1 MCNFNLRLRIFLSLL
16 LCGWVL
22 QVSAFPVLG
31 ETVSGVLSFCCYV
44 VVMPLCEVS
53 EWLYESASAL
63 ERFLESS

>member
-1 MCNFNLRLRIFLSLL
+1 MFNFNLRLRIFLSLL

-22 QVSAFPVLG
+22 VSCDNILG
-31 ETVSGVLSFCCYV
+31 EMARGCMSFATYV
-44 VVMPLCEVS
+44 VVVPLCEVS